1 MTKPEPFSTDMKIA
15 SLTVDDVVKLRV
27 ALNNAENALKRLM
40 ATDNSWQ
47 VIYNGELQQVK
58 EAKEVLSE
66 SMRRDP

>member
-1 MTKPEPFSTDMKIA
+1 MKIA

-27 ALNNAENALKRLM
+27 ALNNGENALKRL
-40 ATDNSWQ
+40 ASTESNWQ

-58 EAKEVLSE
+58 EAKEALAE

>member
-1 MTKPEPFSTDMKIA
+1 MKPEPFSIDMKIA

-27 ALNNAENALKRLM
+27 ALNNAENALKRLS
-40 ATDNSWQ
+40 AENNNWQ

-58 EAKEVLSE
+58 EAKEALAA

>member
-1 MTKPEPFSTDMKIA
+1 MKIA
-15 SLTVDDVVKLRV
+15 SLTVDEVVKLRV

-47 VIYNGELQQVK
+47 IIYNGELQQVK
-58 EAKEVLSE
+58 EAKEVLSQ

>member
-1 MTKPEPFSTDMKIA
+1 MKVA

-27 ALNNAENALKRLM
+27 ALNNAENALKRLS
-40 ATDNSWQ
+40 AENNNWQ

-58 EAKEVLSE
+58 EAKEALAA

>member
-1 MTKPEPFSTDMKIA
+1 MKIA

-66 SMRRDP
+66 SMRREP